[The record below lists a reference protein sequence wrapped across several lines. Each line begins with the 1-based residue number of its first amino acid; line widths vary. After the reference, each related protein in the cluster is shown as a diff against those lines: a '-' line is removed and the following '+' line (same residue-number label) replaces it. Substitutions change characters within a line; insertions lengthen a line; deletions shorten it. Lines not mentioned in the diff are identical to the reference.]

1 MRPGGFRGTGAF
13 DFGALEYPAA
23 ASTAAHTITYSRIN
37 TYRISRTG
45 LISPDGRT
53 LTVTHSIYRGDRII
67 ANGIAIF
74 EKTEAN

>member
-1 MRPGGFRGTGAF
+1 MKNQ
-13 DFGALEYPAA
+13 
-23 ASTAAHTITYSRIN
+23 STTLHESLAV
-37 TYRISRTG
+37 
-45 LISPDGRT
+45 SPDGQT